1 MALKYVVSAMAL
13 AMVAGAAQAELV
25 HVGANADLANGFV
38 TSPAGMVSHRNL
50 LNTNAAIAAGDTY
63 GAAII
68 GQTTTTAAFM
78 TATAGR
84 VTSFTYDLSA
94 SVHGTLVGSGA
105 TVNMSETQT
114 LIAPNVLRVVIAAFT
129 ADSSSLWVSGITAGT
144 PAAPITQGRFDVG
157 AGAFTNGLLWD
168 DMPGTI
174 ASVSIVNAVFADG
187 ALLATS
193 SALTNGRALPQMGT
207 NVVWNGVVGS
217 VVDETQMIF
226 DITFI
231 PAPGTAAL
239 AALGGL
245 VATRRR
251 R

>member
-13 AMVAGAAQAELV
+13 ALVAGAAQAELV
-25 HVGANADLANGFV
+25 HVGANADLANGFM

-63 GAAII
+63 GAAIL

-78 TATAGR
+78 TAVGR
-84 VTSFTYDLSA
+84 TTSFTYDLSA

-187 ALLATS
+187 TLLATS
-193 SALTNGRALPQMGT
+193 SALTNGRALPQVGSQ
-207 NVVWNGVVGS
+207 VVWNGVVGS

-226 DITFI
+226 DITFV